1 MAAAAQLQDEVSESS
16 GSEGV
21 AHLMRRK
28 GKQPQSENPLASFAS
43 ELTTELRSQPSN
55 SVAHTGGNPPEA
67 KFVGTPDYLAPETIL
82 GLSEDDRGVDWVC
95 GRIIHFTA
103 VLTISQW
110 ALGVVTYEFLYGIPP
125 FHAETPDKV
134 FENILSMRIDWHEE
148 WIEFSQDARNF
159 MERLMV
165 FDPSKRLGI
174 NGAKEVKEHSFF
186 AAIVWEKVM
195 QQEPQ
200 FVPQVTDPESTDY
213 FDPRGAIPQLFQDDD
228 AVAIGR
234 PPSENGNPAEA
245 PNKPQGPSGARSPLR
260 DAIAAPAADE
270 FGTFNFKNLP
280 VLKQA
285 NDEVIKKLK
294 SEQMTA
300 VTHALGDAAVMHARR
315 RSISRK
321 INKPTNVLTNFEPKV
336 CSPFHVLCFQLNLV
350 PAGKYPASIA
360 LHLRILHCVLP
371 FAWKYGPFNT
381 G

>member
-1 MAAAAQLQDEVSESS
+1 VVWI
-16 GSEGV
+16 GYV
-21 AHLMRRK
+21 
-28 GKQPQSENPLASFAS
+28 
-43 ELTTELRSQPSN
+43 
-55 SVAHTGGNPPEA
+55 
-67 KFVGTPDYLAPETIL
+67 TIL
-82 GLSEDDRGVDWVC
+82 YSLPQYLL
-95 GRIIHFTA
+95 IT
-103 VLTISQW
+103 SQW

-159 MERLMV
+159 MERLLV
-165 FDPSKRLGI
+165 FEPSKRLGI
-174 NGAKEVKEHSFF
+174 KGAKEVKEHSFF
-186 AAIVWEKVM
+186 AAIEWEKVM

-213 FDPRGAIPQLFQDDD
+213 FDPRGAIPQLFQDDE

-234 PPSENGNPAEA
+234 PPSESGNPPE
-245 PNKPQGPSGARSPLR
+245 PPSKLHGHSGARSPLR
-260 DAIAAPAADE
+260 DAIAAPAPDE

-294 SEQMTA
+294 SEQMAA
-300 VTHALGDAAVMHARR
+300 VTHALGDAAVMHHRR

-336 CSPFHVLCFQLNLV
+336 QSLLIF
-350 PAGKYPASIA
+350 
-360 LHLRILHCVLP
+360 CVSS
-371 FAWKYGPFNT
+371 
-381 G
+381 

>member
-1 MAAAAQLQDEVSESS
+1 LYS
-16 GSEGV
+16 
-21 AHLMRRK
+21 L
-28 GKQPQSENPLASFAS
+28 PQ
-43 ELTTELRSQPSN
+43 
-55 SVAHTGGNPPEA
+55 
-67 KFVGTPDYLAPETIL
+67 YLLIT
-82 GLSEDDRGVDWVC
+82 
-95 GRIIHFTA
+95 F
-103 VLTISQW
+103 QW

-159 MERLMV
+159 MERLLV
-165 FDPSKRLGI
+165 FEPSKRLGI
-174 NGAKEVKEHSFF
+174 KGAKEVKEHSFF
-186 AAIVWEKVM
+186 AAIEWEKVM

-213 FDPRGAIPQLFQDDD
+213 FDPRGAIPQLFQDDE

-234 PPSENGNPAEA
+234 PPSESGNPPE
-245 PNKPQGPSGARSPLR
+245 PPSKLHGHSGARSPLR
-260 DAIAAPAADE
+260 DAIAAPAPDE

-294 SEQMTA
+294 SEQMAA
-300 VTHALGDAAVMHARR
+300 VTHALGDAAAMHHRR

-336 CSPFHVLCFQLNLV
+336 RSLLIF
-350 PAGKYPASIA
+350 
-360 LHLRILHCVLP
+360 CVSS
-371 FAWKYGPFNT
+371 
-381 G
+381 